1 MLAIDSTSAYKIC
14 IVKSVSDGN
23 TYCSET
29 CSSGELILD
38 ADGNK
43 CQTGCDSGKVKL
55 MPDNYC
61 IKKSECDRNIYELNS
76 DETICGLCS
85 YFNNTDN
92 GAKYKFINTVGC
104 LTTIPGNAD
113 FYNEKLNI
121 LKCKTNY
128 HFNNEECIPDYCY
141 ESCATCSEISNDI
154 NDEKCLS
161 CKQGYTSDNNGNCI
175 LAPTTIIIP
184 PTTVKIPP
192 TTITIPPT
200 TINIPPTTVNIPPTT
215 VNIPP
220 TTIKIPPTTIMETP
234 TTITVPPTT
243 INILPTTT
251 TPQTTVVEPLTT
263 FIIPPTNYSYST

>member
-1 MLAIDSTSAYKIC
+1 MVIISDSPLTFVNNVEIEEMNLIPETQYIYYKLKDKDTNKKYYGFIDIEKNKVLYNIESEFTKFIPVSNHEMLAINSTSAYKIC
-14 IVKSVSDGN
+14 IIKSVSDGN

-121 LKCKTNY
+121 LKCKTNIILIMGNASLIIVMNLVQHALKFLMILMTKNVY
-128 HFNNEECIPDYCY
+128 LVNK
-141 ESCATCSEISNDI
+141 DI
-154 NDEKCLS
+154 H
-161 CKQGYTSDNNGNCI
+161 
-175 LAPTTIIIP
+175 
-184 PTTVKIPP
+184 
-192 TTITIPPT
+192 
-200 TINIPPTTVNIPPTT
+200 
-215 VNIPP
+215 
-220 TTIKIPPTTIMETP
+220 
-234 TTITVPPTT
+234 
-243 INILPTTT
+243 
-251 TPQTTVVEPLTT
+251 QTTMEIVYLLQLQ
-263 FIIPPTNYSYST
+263 